1 MNQVE
6 LGSVSIDAT
15 SLIAAAE
22 RVLKVGDNS
31 TM

>member
-6 LGSVSIDAT
+6 LGSVIDAT